1 MATLRNLAG
10 LPLLAAFVIS
20 AACTGEIGDTGR
32 GNGNGTGSGAGS
44 SGTGGPGGNGS
55 ANPPTSAGVVTV
67 RRLNHDEYNH
77 TVRDLLGTTLTPADA
92 FPTDDLGGEFDTV
105 GSALSLSPAY
115 VIAYEAAA
123 YALIADLYANA
134 ARLQRVVTCNI
145 DTGGDACAKTVL
157 GAFARRAWRR
167 PVTADEVQ
175 GLLAPINTARTV
187 AATLTDGLK
196 ASLAVVLLSPHFI
209 FKVEIDPDPAS
220 TQTHRVGPYELAT
233 RMSYALWSSM
243 PDDALLTAADGGQL
257 TSDDQ
262 IGAQIDR
269 MLADPRA
276 DTLLDEFAAEWLAFK
291 DLENHDVNAATFPK
305 YTPALA
311 LSMKL
316 EARRYVQEFLRTALA
331 APTMLSSRFTFID
344 STLATHYGLSR
355 TGGAAADFVRVDTSS
370 APRAGLLTLGSFLM
384 ATSLPTRTSP
394 VKRGQFIFSRLL
406 CGTIEQ
412 PPPDVP
418 PLPENTQTGLTLRQ
432 RLEAHRNNPAC
443 VTCHSLMD
451 PLGFG
456 LENYDAIGAYRT
468 LDSGAAIDATGTL
481 PDGTAFNGAIELST
495 ALSAGPRFSECLTRK
510 FTTFAVGRLL
520 NQKDDGAWVTYLSGS
535 ARSAGDSLKSMI
547 RTVMMSEAFRSRQS
561 QPL

>member
-1 MATLRNLAG
+1 MAALRI
-10 LPLLAAFVIS
+10 LAALHLAAALALS
-20 AACTGEIGDTGR
+20 AGCTGHIEEVGGGTGA
-32 GNGNGTGSGAGS
+32 GTGSGAGGS
-44 SGTGGPGGNGS
+44 TGTGPGGGP
-55 ANPPTSAGVVTV
+55 AQPPTSAGVVTV

-77 TVRDLLGTTLTPADA
+77 TVRDLLGTTLTPADS
-92 FPTDDLGGEFDTV
+92 FPADDLGGEFDTV

-123 YALIADLYANA
+123 QALIADLYANA
-134 ARLQRVVTCNI
+134 ARLQRVVSCNI
-145 DTGGDACAKTVL
+145 ETGGDPCAQTVL

-175 GLLAPINTARTV
+175 GLMLPITTARMV
-187 AATLTDGLK
+187 AATLTEGLK
-196 ASLAVVLLSPHFI
+196 SALAAVLLSPYFI

-220 TQTHRVGPYELAT
+220 NQSHRVGQHELAT

-243 PDDALLTAADGGQL
+243 PDDPLSAAADSGQL
-257 TSDDQ
+257 ASDDQ

-276 DTLLDEFAAEWLAFK
+276 DSLLDEFAAEWLAFK
-291 DLENHDVNAATFPK
+291 SLEDHEVDAVAFPK

-311 LSMKL
+311 LAMKL
-316 EARRYVQEFLRTALA
+316 EARRFVQEFLRTALA
-331 APTMLSSRFTFID
+331 APTMLSSRFTFVD

-370 APRAGLLTLGSFLM
+370 APRAGLLTLGAFLT

-418 PLPENTQTGLTLRQ
+418 PLPEQAQTGLSLRQ
-432 RLEAHRNNPAC
+432 RLEAHRSNPAC
-443 VTCHSLMD
+443 ISCHSLMD
-451 PLGFG
+451 PLNFG

-468 LDSGAAIDATGTL
+468 VDEGAAIDASGTM
-481 PDGTAFNGAIELST
+481 PDGTAFNGAIELSK
-495 ALSAGPRFSECLTRK
+495 ALSSGPRFSECLTRK
-510 FTTFAVGRLL
+510 FMTFAIGRLL
-520 NQKDDGAWVTYLSGS
+520 NQRDDGAWVSYLSGS
-535 ARSAGDSLKSMI
+535 ARSAGDSLKNMI
-547 RTVMMSEAFRSRQS
+547 RAVVLSEAFRSRQS

>member
-1 MATLRNLAG
+1 MAALRILAR
-10 LPLLAAFVIS
+10 LPLLAAFAVS
-20 AACTGEIGDTGR
+20 AACTGEIGSVGR
-32 GNGNGTGSGAGS
+32 GSGAGMGSGTGS
-44 SGTGGPGGNGS
+44 SGTGGPGGTG
-55 ANPPTSAGVVTV
+55 AVAPTSAGVVTV

-92 FPTDDLGGEFDTV
+92 FPDDDLGGEFDTV

-123 YALIADLYANA
+123 YALVADLYANA
-134 ARLQRVVTCNI
+134 ARLARVVTCNI
-145 DTGGDACAKTVL
+145 DTGGDTCAKTVL

-167 PVTADEVQ
+167 PVTPDEVQ
-175 GLLAPINTARTV
+175 GLLLPINTARTV

-196 ASLAVVLLSPHFI
+196 ASLAAVLLSPYFI

-220 TQTHRVGPYELAT
+220 SQTHRVGPYELAT

-243 PDDALLTAADGGQL
+243 PDDNLLTAADNGQL
-257 TSDDQ
+257 ASDDQ
-262 IGAQIDR
+262 LGAQIDR

-276 DTLLDEFAAEWLAFK
+276 DTLLDSFAAEWLAFK
-291 DLENHDVNAATFPK
+291 GLEDHDVDAATFPK

-311 LSMKL
+311 LSMKS
-316 EARRYVQEFLRTALA
+316 EARRYVQEFLRNALA
-331 APTMLSSRFTFID
+331 APTMLSSRFTFVD
-344 STLATHYGLSR
+344 STLAAHYGLSR
-355 TGGAAADFVRVDTSS
+355 TGAAADFVRVDTSS
-370 APRAGLLTLGSFLM
+370 APRAGLLTLGSFLT

-394 VKRGQFIFSRLL
+394 VKRGQFIFARLL

-418 PLPENTQTGLTLRQ
+418 PLPEQATAGLTLRQ
-432 RLEAHRNNPAC
+432 RMEAHRNNPAC
-443 VTCHSLMD
+443 ITCHTLMD

-456 LENYDAIGAYRT
+456 LEHYDAIGAFRT

-481 PDGTAFNGAIELST
+481 PDGTAFDGAIELSQ
-495 ALSAGPRFSECLTRK
+495 ALSTGPRFSECLTRK
-510 FTTFAVGRLL
+510 FMTFAIGRLL
-520 NQKDDGAWVTYLSGS
+520 NQKDDGAWVTYLSGN
-535 ARSAGDSLKSMI
+535 ARSAGDSLKNMI
-547 RTVMMSEAFRSRQS
+547 RAVVMSEAFRSRQS